1 MLPVFVEIH
10 TGDYSII
17 GELLK
22 LMPRFLEELHDII
35 QKMNSYAR
43 ERSERLKKMRFGYVE
58 SHGEVTVHA
67 CMLSCFSRV

>member
-1 MLPVFVEIH
+1 MLPVFVESH

-22 LMPRFLEELHDII
+22 LVPRFLEELHDII

-43 ERSERLKKMRFGYVE
+43 ERSETLKEMMFGYVE
-58 SHGEVTVHA
+58 SHG
-67 CMLSCFSRV
+67 